1 MSASTPPQTIF
12 SLSNL
17 SLKLDTAAHL
27 SPHIAPLLTTPPPPI
42 TTLLLNG
49 NTLGVPACEALAPIL
64 RSLPTLQTANLADIF
79 TSRLLAEI
87 PPALSALLTALLA
100 CPALHTV
107 DLSDNAFGL
116 NTVAPLVAF
125 LKAHVPL
132 RHLVLNN
139 NGLGP
144 HAGALIAEA
153 LEALAARKEEAR
165 RAGREVPDLETI
177 VCGRNRLESG
187 SMAAWAKALRRHP
200 GVRVVRM
207 TQNGIR
213 QEGIATLLRE
223 GLKGCEGLEVLDLQ
237 DNTFTMV
244 GSRALAAVVGGW
256 KGLRELGVGD
266 CLLGGKGS
274 VLVFGALARGE
285 NKGLR
290 TLRVQFDEVDGRGL
304 GELARAVKGGGLEEL
319 RRVELNGNRFA
330 EDDERVVELREVL
343 EGRREAA
350 GEEEGEEWGIDEL
363 EDMESEED
371 EDEEDEDDEKDR
383 EEDAEEEEKEMKADS
398 MLKVVDQEEN
408 APVAEKDDAEVDELA
423 DALQKKI

>member
-1 MSASTPPQTIF
+1 MSASTPPPTTF
-12 SLSNL
+12 SLSDL

-27 SPHIAPLLTTPPPPI
+27 TPHIGPLLTTPPPPI

-87 PPALSALLTALLA
+87 PPALSALLTALLD

-144 HAGALIAEA
+144 HAGALIAQA
-153 LEALAARKEEAR
+153 LEELAARKEEAR

-187 SMAAWAKALRRHP
+187 SMAAWASALRRHP

-213 QEGIATLLRE
+213 QEGIAMLLRE
-223 GLKGCEGLEVLDLQ
+223 GLSACEGLEVLDLQ
-237 DNTFTMV
+237 DNTFTLV
-244 GSRALAAVVGGW
+244 GSRALAGVVEGW

-274 VLVFGALARGE
+274 VSVFGVLAKGV
-285 NKGLR
+285 NQGLR
-290 TLRVQFDEVDGRGL
+290 TLRVQFGEVDGRGL
-304 GELARAVKGGGLEEL
+304 SELVRAVKGGALEGL

-343 EGRREAA
+343 EERREAA

-383 EEDAEEEEKEMKADS
+383 EEDAEEEEKEMKATS
-398 MLKVVDQEEN
+398 MSKDADLEEN
-408 APVAEKDDAEVDELA
+408 APVAEKADAEVDELA
-423 DALQKKI
+423 DALQKTI